1 MTAALPDPDPDPDR
15 DGDPDD
21 PDVTPLGDDEISRRF
36 DDIVSGL
43 SADMLWDTSGPAIE
57 PDSAPAPGT
66 AAEWYGSAVPERT
79 DRSDTA
85 ERRRLRREQR
95 RENRADEVT
104 EMAAEQ
110 ARREAEYASDE
121 GHFVPGEPP
130 PVGRPKTRTVMA
142 IALLAVGLFLLLG
155 PNFLN
160 ISPNGVVLLAGATI
174 VAGGSLLIAGLRRTH
189 GDVGDGWDDGSRV

>member
-1 MTAALPDPDPDPDR
+1 MTAALPDPDR
-15 DGDPDD
+15 DGDSDD
-21 PDVTPLGDDEISRRF
+21 PDVTPLGDDEIARRF

-43 SADMLWDTSGPAIE
+43 SADMRWDTSGPITQ
-57 PDSAPAPGT
+57 PDRGPTPSPGT
-66 AAEWYGSAVPERT
+66 SAEWYGTAVPERT
-79 DRSDTA
+79 DRSETA

-95 RENRADEVT
+95 KESRAAEVS

-121 GHFVPGEPP
+121 GHFVPGDPA
-130 PVGRPKTRTVMA
+130 PVGRPKLRTVMA
-142 IALLAVGLFLLLG
+142 ILMLAAGLFLLLG

-160 ISPNGVVLLAGATI
+160 ISPNGVLLLAGATI
-174 VAGGSLLIAGLRRTH
+174 VAGGSLLVAGLRRTH